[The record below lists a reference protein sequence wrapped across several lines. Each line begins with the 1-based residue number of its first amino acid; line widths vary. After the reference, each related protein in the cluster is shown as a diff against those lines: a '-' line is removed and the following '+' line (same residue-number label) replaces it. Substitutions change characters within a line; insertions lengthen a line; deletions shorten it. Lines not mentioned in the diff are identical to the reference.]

1 MQISFDDFKKLDI
14 RTARVL
20 KVENHPNADKL
31 YLVTLDLGTDDEGKT
46 VEKTL
51 VAGIRQHYTKE
62 ELTGK
67 TVIVLNNLEPAQIRG
82 VESAGMI
89 LVASDKDK
97 KQVIVLTTDK
107 PIGPGSKVS

>member
-1 MQISFDDFKKLDI
+1 MQINYDDFKKLEI
-14 RTARVL
+14 KTAKVL
-20 KVENHPNADKL
+20 KVEDHPNADKL
-31 YLVTLDLGTDDEGKT
+31 YLVTLDLGSDDEGKP
-46 VEKTL
+46 VVKTL

-62 ELTGK
+62 ELIGK

-89 LVASDKDK
+89 LAASDKDK

-107 PIGPGSKVS
+107 PIGPGNRVS